1 MKRNH
6 ARCAVMSAMFFFA
19 AAPDGITG
27 ARIVPAFS
35 FLRNFSR
42 PEIKKYT
49 DTVNTT
55 TMLTIPRT
63 ENSFPQ
69 SPMQC

>member
-42 PEIKKYT
+42 PEIKK
-49 DTVNTT
+49 
-55 TMLTIPRT
+55 
-63 ENSFPQ
+63 
-69 SPMQC
+69 